1 MRCIPYTGCMVRKI
15 SVHSENERE
24 GEREGEIMTDYIELK
39 EAIDLFYSIDPESD
53 GSDGGTVALTS
64 DDYTSEEIEEML
76 SLLPAADVA
85 PVVHGEWMRSSRTLW
100 HYCSVCL
107 EDALMS
113 KSTGTEVL
121 SSFCPHCGAKMD

>member
-1 MRCIPYTGCMVRKI
+1 MP
-15 SVHSENERE
+15 E
-24 GEREGEIMTDYIELK
+24 YIELK

-85 PVVHGEWMRSSRTLW
+85 PVVHGKNLTEGNSVDEFK
-100 HYCSVCL
+100 CS
-107 EDALMS
+107 
-113 KSTGTEVL
+113 
-121 SSFCPHCGAKMD
+121 HCGAIFRDVALCQIDEDSGDESYYEFEFRFCPRCGMIVDLEEKI

>member
-1 MRCIPYTGCMVRKI
+1 MP
-15 SVHSENERE
+15 E
-24 GEREGEIMTDYIELK
+24 YIELK
-39 EAIDLFYSIDPESD
+39 EAIDLFYSIDSEND

-85 PVVHGEWMRSSRTLW
+85 PVVHGKWMRYSRTLW

-121 SSFCPHCGAKMD
+121 SSFCPHCGAKIDLEDD

>member
-1 MRCIPYTGCMVRKI
+1 
-15 SVHSENERE
+15 
-24 GEREGEIMTDYIELK
+24 MTDYIELK

-85 PVVHGEWMRSSRTLW
+85 PVVHGRWTTPRAIIE
-100 HYCSVCL
+100 CSKCGFGMFPDGYFFEFGECVHAY
-107 EDALMS
+107 ES
-113 KSTGTEVL
+113 QYRPN
-121 SSFCPHCGAKMD
+121 FCPNCGAKLDLEND